1 MKGIFTLF
9 VMLSI
14 TTSFFAQNYNP
25 RTRVQNAKS
34 NGTLFETLSLL
45 NLNTKKSNLKIPK
58 EFKNYAILSLNI
70 EFSRKVISSS
80 PDAISLILPGKKSS
94 MLLELVKTN
103 VKTDD
108 FYIMEMP
115 SKKVV
120 SSGKNI
126 VHYQGI
132 VKNSPNSIAA
142 ISIYDGE
149 ISGIISVEGNQSDLV
164 LGKLDNSSD
173 HILYED
179 KDISHLNN
187 FICQITDV
195 HRKNQENTKSYNEPP
210 AADQVKCPEI
220 FFDIA
225 NDVVRD
231 KGGSQSAANFVEAMF
246 NQVAILYA
254 NEDIKIKLSGLTS
267 WSTSNPFNGL
277 DSYRNYRNQNGFNGD
292 LAHFVTYNY
301 SGGVAWLNALCGS
314 YRYGLTGINRS
325 YQNVPTYSWNIST
338 IAHELGHN
346 FGSNHT
352 HSCVWNG
359 NNTAIDGC
367 YSTEG
372 SCGRPGIP
380 SNGGT
385 IMSYC
390 HLTNVGTNLRKGFGP
405 QPGDLIRRN
414 IRRANCVSSCNS
426 DGDNGGDGDQVDCT
440 GIDAWSG
447 NVNYAAGDK
456 VTYQGRLFERTANN
470 SWIDL
475 GECLLD
481 PCSRAIPWTDN
492 TDYSPGDVVIYQGNV
507 WLRTENNDWELL
519 NCDINTDDPC
529 FGIDPWSENT
539 NYSSG
544 DQVVYQ
550 GKAFEWNGS
559 EWIEIANCPE
569 DPSTNLAAEKP
580 RISLIDAVL
589 IYPNPAKSFITL
601 EIKRPEIDI
610 IRINIKNLQGRN
622 VFTKTIQQK
631 SSIQHLKETLN
642 INSLNTGVY
651 FIQIICAD
659 EIITKKLE
667 VK

>member
-14 TTSFFAQNYNP
+14 TTSFFAQNHNP
-25 RTRVQNAKS
+25 KTRVQNAKS
-34 NGTLFETLSLL
+34 SGTFFKTVSLL
-45 NLNTKKSNLKIPK
+45 NLKTEKSNTTLPK
-58 EFKNYAILSLNI
+58 EFKNYSILSINT
-70 EFSRKVISSS
+70 EFNKKMISSS
-80 PDAISLILPGKKSS
+80 PEAINLMLPGKKSS

-103 VKTDD
+103 IKTDD
-108 FYIMEMP
+108 FYITEMP
-115 SKKVV
+115 SKKVI
-120 SSGKNI
+120 SPEKNI

-149 ISGIISVEGNQSDLV
+149 ISGIISVEGSQSDLV
-164 LGKLDNSSD
+164 LGKLDNSTD

-179 KDISHLNN
+179 KDISHLND

-195 HRKNQENTKSYNEPP
+195 HQKSGNNDTVDNEPP
-210 AADQVKCPEI
+210 ASNQVKCPEI

-267 WSTSNPFNGL
+267 WTTSNPFNSL

-390 HLTNVGTNLRKGFGP
+390 HLTNAGTNLRKGFGP
-405 QPGDLIRRN
+405 QPGDLIRSN
-414 IRRANCVSSCNS
+414 IRRANCVGSCDS

-447 NVNYAAGDK
+447 NVSYVAGDQ
-456 VTYQGRLFERTANN
+456 VTYQGRLFERTTNN

-475 GECLLD
+475 GECISD

-492 TDYSPGDVVIYQGNV
+492 TDYKPGDVVIYQGNV
-507 WLRTENNDWELL
+507 WLRTESNDWELL
-519 NCDINTDDPC
+519 NCDINTNDPC

-559 EWIEIANCPE
+559 EWIEIATCAE
-569 DPSTNLAAEKP
+569 DPSTNQTVEKP
-580 RISLIDAVL
+580 EISSIDEIL
-589 IYPNPAKSFITL
+589 IYPNPAKGFITL
-601 EIKRPEIDI
+601 EIKRPKNNLIK
-610 IRINIKNLQGRN
+610 ININSLQGRN
-622 VFTKTIQQK
+622 IFSKTIQQK
-631 SSIQHLKETLN
+631 SSIQHLKEIIN
-642 INSLNTGVY
+642 IDTINTGIY
-651 FIQIICAD
+651 FIQIISGG
-659 EIITKKLE
+659 EITTKKLE
-667 VK
+667 VQ